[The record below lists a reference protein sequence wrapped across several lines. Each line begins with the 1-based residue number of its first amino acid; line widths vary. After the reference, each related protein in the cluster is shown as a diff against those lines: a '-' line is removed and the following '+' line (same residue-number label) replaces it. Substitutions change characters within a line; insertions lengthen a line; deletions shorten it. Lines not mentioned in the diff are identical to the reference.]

1 MDRLPRR
8 HFLKVLAASAAMPPF
23 VSAVSACS
31 SSATAP
37 ETFGDVA
44 GGTVASLPVGSL
56 NVVNGVSAAI
66 GRDAKGVYA
75 MTLTCT
81 HQGCDIAT
89 RGSVSPAGI
98 SCACHGSTFDANG
111 NVTGGPASG
120 PLAHFAV
127 SVDAAGNL
135 TVHGSQQVDSATRL
149 SV

>member
-8 HFLKVLAASAAMPPF
+8 HFLKVLAATAAMPPL
-23 VSAVSACS
+23 VSAAAGCS

-37 ETFGDVA
+37 ETFGDVS

-56 NVVNGVSAAI
+56 VVVTGVSAAI

-89 RGSVSPAGI
+89 RGAVAPSGVSC
-98 SCACHGSTFDANG
+98 SCHGSTFDANG

-127 SVDAAGNL
+127 TADSAGNL